1 MRFSRSLAL
10 LSLLAL
16 LALPAVTALAQDAA
30 TVTLQPVAFVP
41 LEGETFTTDVTVEN
55 TKDLLGF
62 QFDVNF
68 DPAAFAVES
77 IELGPFLSST
87 GRSAQPLGPDL
98 RDAASGRAVYGGFT
112 LGAQDQPGAEGS
124 GVLATI
130 TWRVVQPADFSA
142 TLSRV
147 QLAGPGGQALP
158 GSDTSPRPAS
168 AQPTLDSPAAAVE
181 QPTATPEPAPAAAET
196 SAGPIPLSTIGLVVI
211 LVIAGGLYA
220 LWRIS
225 HKPGGNRAADSA
237 SSPETDSSDSG
248 S

>member
-10 LSLLAL
+10 LLLLAA
-16 LALPAVTALAQDAA
+16 LATPAGAALAQDAA

-41 LEGETFTTDVTVEN
+41 TEGETFTTDVTVDN

-68 DPAAFAVES
+68 DPAAFAVDS

-98 RDAASGRAVYGGFT
+98 RAAAEGRVVYGGFT
-112 LGAQDQPGAEGS
+112 LGTPEQPGAEGS

-130 TWRVVQPADFSA
+130 TWRVVQPADFTA

-158 GSDTSPRPAS
+158 GSDTSPPPTAAPAV
-168 AQPTLDSPAAAVE
+168 AAPTAAAE
-181 QPTATPEPAPAAAET
+181 QPTATPEPAPAAEAEE
-196 SAGPIPLSTIGLVVI
+196 SPLSGLLSPIGLVVI

-225 HKPGGNRAADSA
+225 QKPGGNRAPD
-237 SSPETDSSDSG
+237 DQ
-248 S
+248 

>member
-1 MRFSRSLAL
+1 MPFARTLVLVL
-10 LSLLAL
+10 LVLV
-16 LALPAVTALAQDAA
+16 LALPAGAALAQELAS
-30 TVTLQPVAFVP
+30 VSLQPVAFVP
-41 LEGETFTTDVTVEN
+41 LADETFTTDVTVEN

-87 GRSAQPLGPDL
+87 GRSAQPLGPDV
-98 RDAASGRAVYGGFT
+98 RDAASGRVVYGGFT
-112 LGAQDQPGAEGS
+112 LGAPDQPGAEGS

-130 TWRVVQPADFSA
+130 TWRVIQPADFDA

-158 GSDTSPRPAS
+158 GSDTSPRPTVQA
-168 AQPTLDSPAAAVE
+168 AAASPAAAAE
-181 QPTATPEPAPAAAET
+181 QPTATPEPAAPEET
-196 SAGPIPLSTIGLVVI
+196 SSGISDLLTPLAVVVI
-211 LVIAGGLYA
+211 LVLAVVLFA
-220 LWRIS
+220 LWRIA
-225 HKPGGNRAADSA
+225 HKPGGNRATSSATAPPDS
-237 SSPETDSSDSG
+237 SSDSQ

>member
-1 MRFSRSLAL
+1 MPVRRPFVVL
-10 LSLLAL
+10 LLLVL
-16 LALPAVTALAQDAA
+16 LIVPAAVALAQEPAA
-30 TVTLQPVAFVP
+30 VTLQPVAFVP

-55 TKDLLGF
+55 TRDLLGF

-68 DPAAFAVES
+68 DPAAFSVDS

-98 RDAASGRAVYGGFT
+98 RDAANGRVVYGGFT
-112 LGAQDQPGAEGS
+112 LGSPDQPGAEGS

-130 TWRVVQPADFSA
+130 TWRVIQPADFTA

-158 GSDTSPRPAS
+158 GSDTSPPPTPA
-168 AQPTLDSPAAAVE
+168 ADSPAPAVE
-181 QPTATPEPAPAAAET
+181 QPAAAPEPTPVASEE
-196 SAGPIPLSTIGLVVI
+196 SAGSSNLLSPLLLVVA

-220 LWRIS
+220 LYRIS
-225 HKPGGNRAADSA
+225 QRPGGNRAPDN
-237 SSPETDSSDSG
+237 D
-248 S
+248 

>member
-1 MRFSRSLAL
+1 MRFSRSLVL
-10 LSLLAL
+10 FLLLAL
-16 LALPAVTALAQDAA
+16 LASPAARTLAQDAA

-41 LEGETFTTDVTVEN
+41 LEGETFTTDVNVEN

-68 DPAAFAVES
+68 DPAAFAVDS

-98 RDAASGRAVYGGFT
+98 RDAANGRVVYGGFT
-112 LGAQDQPGAEGS
+112 LGSPDQPGAQGA

-130 TWRVVQPADFSA
+130 TWHVVQPADFTA

-158 GSDTSPRPAS
+158 GSDTSPPPMAS
-168 AQPTLDSPAAAVE
+168 AAAADPTAAVE
-181 QPTATPEPAPAAAET
+181 LPSATPEPAPAAADT
-196 SAGPIPLSTIGLVVI
+196 STGPVPLSTIGLVVI

-225 HKPGGNRAADSA
+225 HKPGGNRAPDN
-237 SSPETDSSDSG
+237 D
-248 S
+248 

>member
-1 MRFSRSLAL
+1 MRLSRHSAL
-10 LSLLAL
+10 LVLFIL
-16 LALPAVTALAQDAA
+16 LALPAAAVLAQEPA

-55 TKDLLGF
+55 TQDLLGF

-68 DPAAFAVES
+68 DPAAFALET

-98 RDAASGRAVYGGFT
+98 RSAAEGRVVYGGFT
-112 LGAQDQPGAEGS
+112 LGAPEQPGAQGS

-130 TWRVVQPADFSA
+130 TWRVVQPADFTA

-158 GSDTSPRPAS
+158 GSDTSPP
-168 AQPTLDSPAAAVE
+168 PTAEAAAAGPTPAVE
-181 QPTATPEPAPAAAET
+181 QPTATPEPVQATEADDSGAAGLP
-196 SAGPIPLSTIGLVVI
+196 SPIGLVVI
-211 LVIAGGLYA
+211 LLIAGGLYA

-225 HKPGGNRAADSA
+225 HKPGGNRASDDS
-237 SSPETDSSDSG
+237 
-248 S
+248 

>member
-1 MRFSRSLAL
+1 MRFSRFLVPL
-10 LSLLAL
+10 LLLAL
-16 LALPAVTALAQDAA
+16 LAAPTVTALAQDSA

-68 DPAAFAVES
+68 DPAAFALES
-77 IELGPFLSST
+77 IEIGPFLGST

-98 RDAASGRAVYGGFT
+98 RSAVEGRVVYGGFT
-112 LGAQDQPGAEGS
+112 LGAPDQPGAEGS

-130 TWRVVQPADFSA
+130 TWRVVQPADFTA

-158 GSDTSPRPAS
+158 GSDTSPPPTAAAATS
-168 AQPTLDSPAAAVE
+168 APTSAPTVAVE
-181 QPTATPEPAPAAAET
+181 QPTVTPDPAPATE
-196 SAGPIPLSTIGLVVI
+196 SENSGSSGLLSPIGLVVI
-211 LVIAGGLYA
+211 LVIGGGLYA

-225 HKPGGNRAADSA
+225 QKPGGNRA
-237 SSPETDSSDSG
+237 SDDD
-248 S
+248 

>member
-1 MRFSRSLAL
+1 MRFIRSLVL
-10 LSLLAL
+10 LVL
-16 LALPAVTALAQDAA
+16 LALPAVAALAQDAA
-30 TVTLQPVAFVP
+30 IVTLQPVAFVP

-55 TKDLLGF
+55 TQDLLGF

-77 IELGPFLSST
+77 IEIGPFLSST

-130 TWRVVQPADFSA
+130 TWRVVQPADFTA

-158 GSDTSPRPAS
+158 GSDTSPPPTAS
-168 AQPTLDSPAAAVE
+168 AAAAGPAAAIE
-181 QPTATPEPAPAAAET
+181 QPTATPEPAPAA
-196 SAGPIPLSTIGLVVI
+196 SADTQTGSGLLGTVGLVVI

-225 HKPGGNRAADSA
+225 HKPGGNRA
-237 SSPETDSSDSG
+237 SDND
-248 S
+248 

>member
-1 MRFSRSLAL
+1 L
-10 LSLLAL
+10 
-16 LALPAVTALAQDAA
+16 
-30 TVTLQPVAFVP
+30 AFVP

-55 TKDLLGF
+55 TQDLLGF

-98 RDAASGRAVYGGFT
+98 RSAAEGRVVYGGFT
-112 LGAQDQPGAEGS
+112 LGSPDQPGAGGA
-124 GVLATI
+124 GVLASI
-130 TWRVVQPADFSA
+130 TWRVVQPADFTA

-158 GSDTSPRPAS
+158 GSDTSPPPTAS
-168 AQPTLDSPAAAVE
+168 AGSADPAAAVE
-181 QPTATPEPAPAAAET
+181 QPTATPEPAPAET
-196 SAGPIPLSTIGLVVI
+196 ETPADSGLLGTVGLVVI

-225 HKPGGNRAADSA
+225 HKPGGNRA
-237 SSPETDSSDSG
+237 SDSD
-248 S
+248 

>member
-1 MRFSRSLAL
+1 MRVSRPSAVL
-10 LSLLAL
+10 LLFVLLIV
-16 LALPAVTALAQDAA
+16 PAAAALAQEPA

-41 LEGETFTTDVTVEN
+41 LEGETFTTEVTVEN
-55 TKDLLGF
+55 TRDLLGF

-68 DPAAFAVES
+68 DPAAFALET

-87 GRSAQPLGPDL
+87 GRGAQPLGPDL
-98 RDAASGRAVYGGFT
+98 RSAAEGRVVYGGFT
-112 LGAQDQPGAEGS
+112 LGSPDQPGAEGS

-130 TWRVVQPADFSA
+130 TWRVVQPADFTA

-158 GSDTSPRPAS
+158 GSDTSPPPTAPA
-168 AQPTLDSPAAAVE
+168 AAADPTAAVE
-181 QPTATPEPAPAAAET
+181 QPTATPEPGPAAAEDT
-196 SAGPIPLSTIGLVVI
+196 PTGSGTLGAVGLVVI

-225 HKPGGNRAADSA
+225 HKPGGNRA
-237 SSPETDSSDSG
+237 SDNE
-248 S
+248 

>member
-1 MRFSRSLAL
+1 MRFSRPLAL
-10 LSLLAL
+10 LLLLVL
-16 LALPAVTALAQDAA
+16 LALPVAAALAQESAV
-30 TVTLQPVAFVP
+30 VTLQPVAFVP
-41 LEGETFTTDVTVEN
+41 LEGETFTTDVMVEN

-68 DPAAFAVES
+68 DPAAYAVEG

-98 RDAASGRAVYGGFT
+98 RDAANGRVVYGGFT

-130 TWRVVQPADFSA
+130 TWRVVGSGDFTAS
-142 TLSRV
+142 LSRV

-158 GSDTSPRPAS
+158 V
-168 AQPTLDSPAAAVE
+168 QVVAAE
-181 QPTATPEPAPAAAET
+181 QPPVAPAPAAETAEMDLT
-196 SAGPIPLSTIGLVVI
+196 EYAGPVVLVA
-211 LVIAGGLYA
+211 LVLVGALYA

-225 HKPGGNRAADSA
+225 HKPGGNRAPKPSN
-237 SSPETDSSDSG
+237 ETTNDNATDSG

>member
-1 MRFSRSLAL
+1 MRFGRPFALLMFILAL
-10 LSLLAL
+10 AIPGAS
-16 LALPAVTALAQDAA
+16 ALAQEPA
-30 TVTLQPVAFVP
+30 VVSLQPVAFVP
-41 LEGETFTTDVTVEN
+41 VAGETFTTDITVEN
-55 TKDLLGF
+55 TQDLLGF

-98 RDAASGRAVYGGFT
+98 REAATGRVVYGGFT
-112 LGAQDQPGAEGS
+112 LGAQDQPGAAGS

-130 TWRVVQPADFSA
+130 TWQVVEPADFAA

-158 GSDTSPRPAS
+158 GSDTSPRPPAAQATPAS
-168 AQPTLDSPAAAVE
+168 QPEAVAQPTP
-181 QPTATPEPAPAAAET
+181 TPEPVAEPAGIDAADY
-196 SAGPIPLSTIGLVVI
+196 AVPVAIIVAI
-211 LVIAGGLYA
+211 LAVALYA

-225 HKPGGNRAADSA
+225 HKPGGNRA
-237 SSPETDSSDSG
+237 P
-248 S
+248 

>member
-1 MRFSRSLAL
+1 MRFNRSLAL
-10 LSLLAL
+10 VLLILAL
-16 LALPAVTALAQDAA
+16 TVPAAVALAQDAA
-30 TVTLQPVAFVP
+30 TVALQPVAFVP

-55 TKDLLGF
+55 TQDLLGF

-98 RDAASGRAVYGGFT
+98 RAAAEGRVVYGGFT
-112 LGAQDQPGAEGS
+112 LGAQDQPGAAGS

-130 TWRVVQPADFSA
+130 TWRVVQPADFTA

-158 GSDTSPRPAS
+158 GSETSAPPA
-168 AQPTLDSPAAAVE
+168 AQPTLASEPTPTE
-181 QPTATPEPAPAAAET
+181 QPTATPLPTPAAPEA
-196 SAGPIPLSTIGLVVI
+196 SSSSSGLAVPAVVI
-211 LVIAGGLYA
+211 VLVLAAALYA

-225 HKPGGNRAADSA
+225 QKPGGNRG
-237 SSPETDSSDSG
+237 PQ
-248 S
+248 

>member
-1 MRFSRSLAL
+1 VLAQE
-10 LSLLAL
+10 
-16 LALPAVTALAQDAA
+16 PAVVA
-30 TVTLQPVAFVP
+30 LQPVAFVP
-41 LEGETFTTDVTVEN
+41 LADETFTTDVTVEN
-55 TKDLLGF
+55 TQDLLGF

-98 RDAASGRAVYGGFT
+98 RDAASGRVVYGGFT
-112 LGAQDQPGAEGS
+112 LGAPDQPGAAGS

-130 TWRVVQPADFSA
+130 TWRVVQPAGFDA

-158 GSDTSPRPAS
+158 GSDTGP
-168 AQPTLDSPAAAVE
+168 QPTVEAAPITQPSP
-181 QPTATPEPAPAAAET
+181 TPEPTPDAGSSGLGGSSAP
-196 SAGPIPLSTIGLVVI
+196 LVLFVI
-211 LVIAGGLYA
+211 LLLAVALYA

-225 HKPGGNRAADSA
+225 HKPGGNRAPQD
-237 SSPETDSSDSG
+237 PE
-248 S
+248 

>member
-1 MRFSRSLAL
+1 MPVSRPFVVL
-10 LSLLAL
+10 LLLVL
-16 LALPAVTALAQDAA
+16 LIVPAAAALAQEPAA
-30 TVTLQPVAFVP
+30 VTLQPVAFVP
-41 LEGETFTTDVTVEN
+41 LEGETFTTDVNVEN

-68 DPAAFAVES
+68 DPAAFAVDS

-98 RDAASGRAVYGGFT
+98 RDAANGRVVYGGFT
-112 LGAQDQPGAEGS
+112 LGSPDQPGAQGA

-130 TWRVVQPADFSA
+130 TWRVVQPADFTGS
-142 TLSRV
+142 LSRV

-158 GSDTSPRPAS
+158 GSDTSSP
-168 AQPTLDSPAAAVE
+168 PTAAPAAAAPTVVAE
-181 QPTATPEPAPAAAET
+181 QPTATPEPASEAEESAT
-196 SAGPIPLSTIGLVVI
+196 SGLLSPIGLVVI

-225 HKPGGNRAADSA
+225 QKPGGNRA
-237 SSPETDSSDSG
+237 SDND
-248 S
+248 

>member
-1 MRFSRSLAL
+1 MRFNRSLAL
-10 LSLLAL
+10 VLLILAL
-16 LALPAVTALAQDAA
+16 TVPAAVALAQDAA
-30 TVTLQPVAFVP
+30 TVALQPVAFVP

-55 TKDLLGF
+55 TQDLLGF

-98 RDAASGRAVYGGFT
+98 RAAAEGRVVYGGFT
-112 LGAQDQPGAEGS
+112 LGAQDQPGAAGS

-130 TWRVVQPADFSA
+130 TWRVVQPADFTA

-158 GSDTSPRPAS
+158 GSDTSAPPA
-168 AQPTLDSPAAAVE
+168 AQPTVAEPATSVVE
-181 QPTATPEPAPAAAET
+181 QPTATPEPTPAPPEADSSSSGLAVPAVVIVLVLAAA
-196 SAGPIPLSTIGLVVI
+196 
-211 LVIAGGLYA
+211 LYA

-225 HKPGGNRAADSA
+225 QKPGGNRG
-237 SSPETDSSDSG
+237 PQ
-248 S
+248 